1 MSRIPQMFGKECA
14 TVLAPNLQQA
24 PCWLAYPKKCQG
36 HASTNSLETTNS
48 SENQLN
54 GKRDKICVSGL
65 LKFLCPVNFLSG

>member
-1 MSRIPQMFGKECA
+1 MSRIPQMFGNECA
-14 TVLAPNLQQA
+14 TVLAPDLQQA

-36 HASTNSLETTNS
+36 RASTNS

-65 LKFLCPVNFLSG
+65 LKFLCPVIFFVRMKKM